1 MFRPGHEI
9 VGKIHVKQI
18 YEIGKIKKQDEHLAH
33 IDLEQICRSIAG
45 SCSTMGLEIVSNDSI
60 SSTLPQKS
68 K

>member
-1 MFRPGHEI
+1 
-9 VGKIHVKQI
+9 VGKVHVKQI

-45 SCSTMGLEIVSNDSI
+45 SCTTMGLEIVSDDQVASQ
-60 SSTLPQKS
+60 SSQKP